1 MRRRGWVSCRVAFRI
16 RRRAHNTSDTHEARV
31 AHVMLCARSAPEGVC
46 RQGEEQ
52 NGHGRD
58 VHGVVGGGDVPVEV
72 ALYLLLRDAERRALG
87 HVLVEMAAAHDG
99 RGAQQRGGVCSSQHR
114 TVRSGG
120 GGSSSTALAE
130 NEHPSQLCSEVK
142 SLPPST
148 DHTARSGSYLL
159 ERWSEQRKNVLT
171 TSEK

>member
-1 MRRRGWVSCRVAFRI
+1 MARAGLMSRRISHPTA
-16 RRRAHNTSDTHEARV
+16 RAEHKRHIEARV
-31 AHVMLCARSAPEGVC
+31 AHVLLWARSAPEGVC

-99 RGAQQRGGVCSSQHR
+99 RGAQQRGGSMQLTAPHGARRRRWCQGWEAGAH
-114 TVRSGG
+114 VRK
-120 GGSSSTALAE
+120 T
-130 NEHPSQLCSEVK
+130 
-142 SLPPST
+142 
-148 DHTARSGSYLL
+148 R
-159 ERWSEQRKNVLT
+159 
-171 TSEK
+171 